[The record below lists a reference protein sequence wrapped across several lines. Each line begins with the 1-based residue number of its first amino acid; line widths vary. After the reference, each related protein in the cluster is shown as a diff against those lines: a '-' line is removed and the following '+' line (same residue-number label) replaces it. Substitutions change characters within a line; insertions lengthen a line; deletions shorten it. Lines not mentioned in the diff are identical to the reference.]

1 MKFDRRDFLGLS
13 VAGGALALAG
23 PLARSARAARDKELN
38 ILCWEGYNSDEVL
51 DPFRRQTSAKVSAE
65 SGTSDPFRAWRE
77 WFQENEQ
84 RWSEAMTEILGDD
97 RFAKGMGR
105 YFQEAMHTH
114 RIFTDSTSK
123 NALQNSSNTHFRCPR
138 WVCLSITRPST

>member
-51 DPFRRQTSAKVSAE
+51 DPFRRQTGA
-65 SGTSDPFRAWRE
+65 
-77 WFQENEQ
+77 
-84 RWSEAMTEILGDD
+84 
-97 RFAKGMGR
+97 
-105 YFQEAMHTH
+105 
-114 RIFTDSTSK
+114 
-123 NALQNSSNTHFRCPR
+123 
-138 WVCLSITRPST
+138 